1 MDAQIEEHYKKSMQL
16 IRDGCYEIAH
26 THPENILFF
35 NAYPLSDEGVA
46 EEVLQL
52 KSEDTQGRPSP
63 EHQPERYGEGLCMEY
78 VITKRRLENKH
89 GDTQEMTLYIKLKL
103 SPDIQNANACKILS
117 FHLSE
122 GTQPAQPVTIQD

>member
-16 IRDGCYEIAH
+16 IGEGRCEIAR

-35 NAYPLSDEGVA
+35 NAYALSDEDVA
-46 EEVLQL
+46 EAVLQL
-52 KSEDTQGRPSP
+52 NLVEAQGRPSP

-78 VITKRRLENKH
+78 VTTKRRLENKH

-103 SPDIQNANACKILS
+103 SPNIQNANACKILS

-122 GTQPAQPVTIQD
+122 GTQPVTIQD